1 MARKTMW
8 AVVGALLAFA
18 PLASAATYGL
28 QVQNPRVYAN
38 EVISSGD
45 VEIDYRGASP
55 VVRAFIRMEDAEA
68 TAIDQGDIIS
78 VTFTLANAKFARRV
92 RDGDL
97 QPRMTAGANNIGC
110 EARVR
115 DTDDGEAGES
125 TVTFEIE
132 ASDATCDCTT
142 TCNGPGAEFDF
153 TLPRL
158 EGLNKKTVTVTLSTD
173 RPGGSGWL
181 STEERTGVTAN
192 NPCASAGAMDYC
204 RVLENGIVR
213 AFRPNREGE
222 TGLRRPNPII
232 EFADGLTFSG
242 TSSGSTSIDLTA
254 ARRAFVPHPWG
265 IGRAAILGDVTVGV
279 ASAAACTGADPT
291 PQFCTLQANGR
302 PFSIGR
308 SGEGRGDLLV
318 NVSGD
323 FRSGDRVF
331 LDLDG
336 SWTPGAGESLTLVNG
351 SMEGAFNVL
360 NAAGNSRAGE
370 GDAAEMNREE
380 GVALRRLIYWP
391 NGNDPLRP
399 GGYRSSF
406 AVNFTS
412 GSVSDKSA
420 RPASSEANT
429 FTTQYSVVEDDQVAY
444 AIPPGT
450 TGDVGNVRI
459 KCEVATQCTVYLE
472 CDHADGRS
480 WFAQV
485 EDPIAGRSTLVLNA
499 EGIRTALGMA
509 DGDWTRGRMSCS
521 VYSTREI
528 SLQVLTRSSTGVLVN
543 NTYVDD

>member
-8 AVVGALLAFA
+8 AVAGALLAFA
-18 PLASAATYGL
+18 PLASAASYGL
-28 QVQNPRVYAN
+28 IVQNARTYAS

-55 VVRAFIRMEDAEA
+55 LARVVIGMSDAEA
-68 TAIDQGDIIS
+68 TAIDLDDVIS

-97 QPRMTAGANNIGC
+97 QPSMMGTSIGC
-110 EARVR
+110 SARVR

-132 ASDATCDCTT
+132 ASDATC
-142 TCNGPGAEFDF
+142 TCSSCDASAQFDF

-158 EGLNKKTVTVTLSTD
+158 EGLNKKDVTMTVSTD
-173 RPGGSGWL
+173 RPGGSGWM
-181 STEERTGVTAN
+181 STEATTSVADI
-192 NPCASAGAMDYC
+192 PCAGADADAYC
-204 RVLENGIVR
+204 RTLENGIVR
-213 AFRPNREGE
+213 SFRPNRDGE
-222 TGLRRPNPII
+222 TGLRRQRPVV
-232 EFADGLTFSG
+232 EFAEGLTFTANSG
-242 TSSGSTSIDLTA
+242 GSTSIDLTA

-265 IGRAAILGDVTVGV
+265 IGRAAVLGDVTVGV
-279 ASAAACTGADPT
+279 TSAAACTGADPT
-291 PQFCTLQANGR
+291 PRFCYLQSNGR

-360 NAAGNSRAGE
+360 NAAGNANAGD

-380 GVALRRLIYWP
+380 GVTTRRLIYWP

-412 GSVSDKSA
+412 GSVTDKGA

-429 FTTQYSVVEDDQVAY
+429 FMTQYSVVEDDQVAY

-485 EDPIAGRSTLVLNA
+485 DDPIAGRSTLVLTS